1 AAERRAVAR
10 QEAVDL
16 RAAAGPAPVVVA
28 ADSLAVVAAAFPAE
42 ADQRAEAAG
51 AVASSTVSFARAFQ
65 NVTFLGQVEA
75 LLSREEFRD
84 ASCLKRFRMRSLP
97 NET

>member
-1 AAERRAVAR
+1 MAAERRAVAR

-28 ADSLAVVAAAFPAE
+28 ADSLAVAAFPAE

-51 AVASSTVSFARAFQ
+51 AVVSSTVWFARAFQ

-75 LLSREEFRD
+75 LVGREEFRD
-84 ASCLKRFRMRSLP
+84 ASSRKRFRMRSLP